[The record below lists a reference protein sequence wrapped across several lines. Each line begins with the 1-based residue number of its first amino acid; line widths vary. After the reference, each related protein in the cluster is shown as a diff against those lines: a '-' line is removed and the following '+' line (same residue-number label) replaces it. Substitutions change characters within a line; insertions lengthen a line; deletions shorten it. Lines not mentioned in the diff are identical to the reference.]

1 MNRLLLLILAVCS
14 LMNNSL
20 QAQETHSVAHKW
32 MDAQLAGI
40 RVDFARPPIHA
51 RNLYQNSMAMYD
63 AWAVYDTTAET
74 MMLGKNFH
82 GYDVPFTGVPQSIL
96 DQLDIE
102 QARETAISYAAYR
115 ILTHRYLT
123 SPGALTTLPR
133 LDSLMNALGYD
144 PGLTSTSYQFGSP
157 AALGNYIAEQLIAYG
172 YQDGANEINDYTN
185 MYYEAIN
192 PDLVLTNDSNGT
204 GLVDPNRWQ
213 PLSLTEFVDQSGIP
227 FSGAPPFQSPE
238 WGLVDP
244 YALQPSQS
252 TVHERD
258 GESWEVYLDP
268 GHPVYIGGD
277 QTAESDSLYKWHFAM
292 VSVWQ
297 AQNDP
302 SDGVMI
308 DISPAT
314 IGNTDVSLFPNTWAE
329 HGDFYNFFDGG
340 DPGLGHALNPATQLP
355 YETQMV
361 YRGDYVRIL
370 AEFWADGPN
379 SETPPGHWFG
389 IYNEVSDYPAFN
401 FKWKGE
407 GAPLD
412 ELQYDIKAY
421 VTLGGAMH
429 DAAITAWGIKGYYD
443 YVRPVSA
450 IRYMAEN
457 GQSSDMAL
465 PNYSPD
471 GIPLI
476 PGYIE
481 QISDTD
487 TLAGPN
493 GENIGEIKLYSWRG
507 HEFIQDTEVDMA
519 GVGWILASHWWPYQR
534 PNFVTPPFAGYVS
547 GHSTFSRAAAE
558 VMTGITGDPFFPGG
572 MGTFLC
578 PQNEFLIFEEGPT
591 TDVTLQWATYRD
603 ASDQCSLS
611 RIWGGIHPST
621 DDIPGRRMGIVIGE
635 QSVEFSDMYFSG
647 NVGPLCGV
655 DADGNC
661 MADLDG
667 NGEQELGDFLVFLSE
682 FGLSGIYVSDLD
694 GDMFVTTGDLLFFLQ
709 YYGCNCL

>member
-1 MNRLLLLILAVCS
+1 MNRLFLLFLAAVS
-14 LMNNSL
+14 LLSTSL

-32 MDAQLAGI
+32 IDAQLQGI
-40 RVDFARPPIHA
+40 RIDFARPPIHA

-63 AWAVYDTTAET
+63 AWAVYDSTAET
-74 MMLGKNFH
+74 MFLGKNFH
-82 GYDVPFTGVPQSIL
+82 GVDIPFEGINPLVLP
-96 DQLDIE
+96 QLDI
-102 QARETAISYAAYR
+102 QLAREQAISYASYR

-133 LDSLMNALGYD
+133 LDSLMNAFGYD
-144 PGLTSTSYQFGSP
+144 TNLTSTNYYDGSP

-192 PDLVLTNDSNGT
+192 PDLVLVNDTAGT
-204 GLVDPNRWQ
+204 QIVDPNRWQ
-213 PLSLTEFVDQSGIP
+213 PLSLAEFVDQSGIP

-238 WGLVDP
+238 WGWVDP
-244 YALQPSQS
+244 FALMPSQAQ
-252 TVHERD
+252 VLERD
-258 GESWEVYLDP
+258 GEQWKVYLDP
-268 GHPVYIGGD
+268 GHPVYTGGD
-277 QTAESDSLYKWHFAM
+277 QTAENDSLYKWHFAM

-297 AQNDP
+297 SHNDP

-308 DISPAT
+308 DISPGS
-314 IGNTDVSLFPNTWAE
+314 IGNTDVSLFPDTWAE
-329 HGDFYNFFDGG
+329 HSDFYDFMEGG
-340 DPGLGHALNPATQLP
+340 DPGQGHALNPSTGLA
-355 YETQMV
+355 YEPQMV

-389 IYNEVSDYPAFN
+389 IYNEVSDYPEFN
-401 FKWKGE
+401 FKWE
-407 GAPLD
+407 GQGDPLD
-412 ELQYDIKAY
+412 ELQYDVKAY

-429 DAAITAWGIKGYYD
+429 DAAIAAWGVKGYYD

-457 GQSSDMAL
+457 GQSSDLSL

-481 QISDTD
+481 QIDDTD
-487 TLAGPN
+487 LLAGTN
-493 GENIGEIKLYSWRG
+493 GENIGEIKLYTWRG
-507 HEFIQDTEVDMA
+507 HDFVEDTEVDMA
-519 GVGWILASHWWPYQR
+519 GVGWILAKNWWPYQR

-558 VMTGITGDPFFPGG
+558 VMTNITGDAFFPGG

-578 PQNEFLIFEEGPT
+578 PMNNFLVFEEGPT

-611 RIWGGIHPST
+611 RIWGGIHPTT
-621 DDIPGRRMGIVIGE
+621 DDIPGRRMGLVIGT
-635 QSVEFSDMYFSG
+635 QCVDFANMYFSG
-647 NVGPLCGV
+647 NIEPICGV
-655 DADGNC
+655 DSDGNC
-661 MADLDG
+661 MADLDY
-667 NGEQELGDFLVFLSE
+667 NGVQELADFLVFLGE
-682 FGLSGIYVSDLD
+682 YGQSGDLVSDLD
-694 GDMFVTTGDLLFFLQ
+694 GDQLVTTGDLLLFLQ
-709 YYGCNCL
+709 LYGCYCL

>member
-1 MNRLLLLILAVCS
+1 
-14 LMNNSL
+14 MNNSL

-258 GESWEVYLDP
+258 GE
-268 GHPVYIGGD
+268 
-277 QTAESDSLYKWHFAM
+277 
-292 VSVWQ
+292 
-297 AQNDP
+297 
-302 SDGVMI
+302 
-308 DISPAT
+308 
-314 IGNTDVSLFPNTWAE
+314 
-329 HGDFYNFFDGG
+329 
-340 DPGLGHALNPATQLP
+340 
-355 YETQMV
+355 
-361 YRGDYVRIL
+361 
-370 AEFWADGPN
+370 
-379 SETPPGHWFG
+379 
-389 IYNEVSDYPAFN
+389 
-401 FKWKGE
+401 
-407 GAPLD
+407 
-412 ELQYDIKAY
+412 
-421 VTLGGAMH
+421 
-429 DAAITAWGIKGYYD
+429 
-443 YVRPVSA
+443 
-450 IRYMAEN
+450 
-457 GQSSDMAL
+457 
-465 PNYSPD
+465 
-471 GIPLI
+471 
-476 PGYIE
+476 
-481 QISDTD
+481 
-487 TLAGPN
+487 
-493 GENIGEIKLYSWRG
+493 
-507 HEFIQDTEVDMA
+507 
-519 GVGWILASHWWPYQR
+519 
-534 PNFVTPPFAGYVS
+534 
-547 GHSTFSRAAAE
+547 
-558 VMTGITGDPFFPGG
+558 
-572 MGTFLC
+572 
-578 PQNEFLIFEEGPT
+578 
-591 TDVTLQWATYRD
+591 
-603 ASDQCSLS
+603 
-611 RIWGGIHPST
+611 
-621 DDIPGRRMGIVIGE
+621 
-635 QSVEFSDMYFSG
+635 
-647 NVGPLCGV
+647 
-655 DADGNC
+655 
-661 MADLDG
+661 
-667 NGEQELGDFLVFLSE
+667 
-682 FGLSGIYVSDLD
+682 
-694 GDMFVTTGDLLFFLQ
+694 
-709 YYGCNCL
+709 